1 MTTSTQTIFQ
11 DVAPLI
17 FLGIRYTEDYHT
29 ATRSGISDFPETLP
43 GTADWY
49 SLFTNEVIVRETP
62 LEEISELRELEM
74 VASQKKEADFIEVA
88 QRIDWSRR
96 AADDF
101 VDGIQMAMLAG
112 AYLYARRIATMGSR
126 QYPNHPR
133 LKKLADLLAPPKMIV
148 KNLPPDPSLRA
159 NREWLKLHKK
169 EYQGYWVALRD
180 GTLIAHAVTLSQ
192 LRAQIGRAEDTLVT
206 KVG

>member
-11 DVAPLI
+11 DVAPAV
-17 FLGIRYTEDYHT
+17 FLGIRYTEDDHT

-49 SLFTNEVIVRETP
+49 SLFANEVIVRETP
-62 LEEISELRELEM
+62 LEEISEVRELEL
-74 VASQKKEADFIEVA
+74 AAGQKKESDFIEVA
-88 QRIDWSRR
+88 QGIDWTLRS
-96 AADDF
+96 AEDY
-101 VDGIQMAMLAG
+101 VEGIQLAMSAG
-112 AYLYARRIATMGSR
+112 AHLYARRIAEMGSR
-126 QYPNHPR
+126 QHPNHPR
-133 LKKLADLLAPPKMIV
+133 LKKLADLFAPPRMIA

-159 NREWLKLHKK
+159 NREWLRLHKK

-180 GTLIAHAVTLSQ
+180 GTLIAHALTLSQ